1 MRLEAELH
9 RANECYLALMADS
22 ARREALPKCALV
34 GELRSRLVG
43 LTEAA
48 RSRAGARPYL
58 LMDFQLN
65 EVAGEAPQDTR
76 KEAVELARRV
86 LWLLWYAVRFQPP
99 RVSIRLGI
107 SPEVSRRMAEQPLE
121 ELEGIVERNGGVLY
135 PRWPEKFGF
144 WRRLLEGAG
153 TENINALQSIDL
165 HAAQL
170 FASDLMSQAG

>member
-1 MRLEAELH
+1 MRLETELH

-22 ARREALPKCALV
+22 ARQEALPQCVLV

-48 RSRAGARPYL
+48 RIRAGARPYL
-58 LMDFQLN
+58 LMDVRFN
-65 EVAGEAPQDTR
+65 EVVGGAHQDMR
-76 KEAVELARRV
+76 NEAVELARRV

-99 RVSIRLGI
+99 RVSIRLGV
-107 SPEVSRRMAEQPLE
+107 SPPLARRMTESSLE
-121 ELEGIVERNGGVLY
+121 TIEAIVEAGGAMLY
-135 PRWPEKFGF
+135 PRWPEKLRF

-153 TENINALQSIDL
+153 IDDANVLQSVDL

-170 FASDLMSQAG
+170 LAGELMGRAV